1 MVFAPLFD
9 APPAH
14 PDTVMTTLV
23 YLKKTSKTF
32 GLQYAHI
39 SVDLQLYQIS
49 CLVQWSDPYRW
60 KSLVLHPGIMHM
72 LMSFLG
78 CIGTLMK
85 VSGVDVLLT
94 AAFGGL
100 AGIITGKSWPNA
112 LRAYRLITTVLLE
125 DFFQSGAKTYQ
136 ELSEYLEAVRDH
148 PIGRLWVDC
157 LIKPTLLALQL
168 LRAQRDGDFL
178 HQQVSLEA
186 MMPTSLRPGT

>member
-1 MVFAPLFD
+1 MVFGPLLD
-9 APPAH
+9 TPPAH
-14 PDTVMTTLV
+14 PDTIMTTLV
-23 YLKKTSKTF
+23 YLENTSKSF
-32 GLQYAHI
+32 GMQYVHI

-60 KSLVLHPGIMHM
+60 KSLVLHPGIMHT

-85 VSGVDVLLT
+85 ASGVDVLLT

-100 AGIITGKSWPNA
+100 AGIITGKSWPSA
-112 LRAYRLITTVLLE
+112 LRAYRLITTVVLQ
-125 DFFQSGAKTYQ
+125 DFCQSGAKTNQ
-136 ELSEYLEAVRDH
+136 ELSEYLEAVSDH
-148 PIGRLWVDC
+148 PVGRLWVDC

-178 HQQVSLEA
+178 LQQVSFEA